1 MFGLLIGAFLGYN
14 TFSPV
19 GLGLLGMLTGGYI
32 GKKFDSGI
40 TINAKRGK
48 ADTSS
53 FYQACFASMGYI
65 AKADG
70 IICEKEINAAE
81 QIMKK
86 LRLNKS
92 ERKEAIAAF
101 NRGKQKTLT

>member
-32 GKKFDSGI
+32 GKKFDSGDNNKCLKEGRPI
-40 TINAKRGK
+40 YI
-48 ADTSS
+48 S

-70 IICEKEINAAE
+70 IICEK
-81 QIMKK
+81 K
-86 LRLNKS
+86 
-92 ERKEAIAAF
+92 
-101 NRGKQKTLT
+101 